1 MLKKIF
7 YRFKDKFFG
16 KKISYITKLSKDDA
30 LLIAQNW
37 VDPNTGDR
45 IFTNET
51 PMLIV
56 ELVYNE
62 EKKAFWS
69 AYQLVYDANLRLYID
84 DETGDVSVSGS
95 DYIPMSKRE
104 YVEDN

>member
-1 MLKKIF
+1 MLKKILH
-7 YRFKDKFFG
+7 RFKEIFSDG
-16 KKISYITKLSKDDA
+16 KISHITRLSKDEA

-37 VDPNTGDR
+37 IDPNTGSR
-45 IFTNET
+45 IFTHET

-56 ELVYNE
+56 ELVYNK
-62 EKKAFWS
+62 EKKAFWT
-69 AYQLVYDANLRLYID
+69 AYQLVHDADLRLYID

-104 YVEDN
+104 YTQDN